1 MTCNVLRRNISVNIG
16 HETKRHYQNP
26 QFHLLIASQDAYS
39 IRAEDINHG
48 EISHAAA
55 MPLRR
60 CGYYALDSLQHKSK
74 YPASGDLE
82 DV

>member
-1 MTCNVLRRNISVNIG
+1 VNIG

-26 QFHLLIASQDAYS
+26 QFHLLIASQDACS

-55 MPLRR
+55 ML
-60 CGYYALDSLQHKSK
+60 CH
-74 YPASGDLE
+74 
-82 DV
+82 